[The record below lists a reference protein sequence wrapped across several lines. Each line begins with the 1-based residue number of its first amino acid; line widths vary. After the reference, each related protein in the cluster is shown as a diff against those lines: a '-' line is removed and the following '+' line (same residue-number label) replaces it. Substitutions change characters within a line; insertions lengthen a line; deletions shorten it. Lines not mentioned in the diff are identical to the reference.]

1 MFKNALQPS
10 KKGKEKEGLGG
21 SQHSLVRTEATEK
34 WAAFYFN
41 SLLAHPTLALLVVSQ
56 RGPHSHF
63 STLLCSLFFVFVTF
77 SIQSLA
83 QLSQSLYFRVL
94 LAYCPI
100 RIILYTSNYTPSIS
114 HSTSLLSTPPTQ
126 HPLLSQRMNYF

>member
-10 KKGKEKEGLGG
+10 KKKEKEGLGG
-21 SQHSLVRTEATEK
+21 SQHSLARTEATEK

-83 QLSQSLYFRVL
+83 QLSQSLYFSVL

-114 HSTSLLSTPPTQ
+114 HSTPLLSTPPTQ
-126 HPLLSQRMNYF
+126 RPLLSQRMNYF

>member
-10 KKGKEKEGLGG
+10 KKKEKEGLGG
-21 SQHSLVRTEATEK
+21 SQHSLARTEATEK

-63 STLLCSLFFVFVTF
+63 STLLCSLFFVFVF
-77 SIQSLA
+77 KSPVHKA
-83 QLSQSLYFRVL
+83 YYNGENVLYFKKINF
-94 LAYCPI
+94 C
-100 RIILYTSNYTPSIS
+100 
-114 HSTSLLSTPPTQ
+114 
-126 HPLLSQRMNYF
+126 